1 MLLAKSDERSAS
13 RGTKE
18 KTMSSG
24 KASISAPVHA
34 VVIASVDEHRKRCNK
49 DGFSKWYV
57 TIDGKRRRIEL
68 QEYKGRLY
76 LVGCL
81 FSGLSKV
88 LEFEESLDSIAR
100 KFGRV
105 RSR

>member
-1 MLLAKSDERSAS
+1 MTLPTPSSDTE
-13 RGTKE
+13 
-18 KTMSSG
+18 
-24 KASISAPVHA
+24 
-34 VVIASVDEHRKRCNK
+34 VVIASLEEHRKRCNR
-49 DGFSKWYV
+49 DGLSKWYV
-57 TIDGKRRRIEL
+57 TIDGRRRRITL

-81 FSGLSKV
+81 HAGLSKV
-88 LEFEESLDSIAR
+88 LEFEESLDSIAK

>member
-1 MLLAKSDERSAS
+1 MQS
-13 RGTKE
+13 E
-18 KTMSSG
+18 KTSM
-24 KASISAPVHA
+24 SAPVHA
-34 VVIASVDEHRKRCNK
+34 VVIASVDEHRKRCSK

-88 LEFEESLDSIAR
+88 LEFEESLDSITK
-100 KFGRV
+100 KFGCV

>member
-1 MLLAKSDERSAS
+1 MISKTEKVVAS
-13 RGTKE
+13 LE
-18 KTMSSG
+18 
-24 KASISAPVHA
+24 
-34 VVIASVDEHRKRCNK
+34 EHRKRSDKN
-49 DGFSKWYV
+49 GFSKWYV
-57 TIDGKRRRIEL
+57 TIDGKRRRVDL

-88 LEFEESLDSIAR
+88 LEFEESLDSITK

-105 RSR
+105 LAK

>member
-1 MLLAKSDERSAS
+1 M
-13 RGTKE
+13 TKP
-18 KTMSSG
+18 KD
-24 KASISAPVHA
+24 ADRAPVHA
-34 VVIASVDEHRKRCNK
+34 VVIASVDGHRERCNR

-81 FSGLSKV
+81 FSELSKV
-88 LEFEESLDSIAR
+88 LEFEESLDSITR

-105 RSR
+105 LSR

>member
-1 MLLAKSDERSAS
+1 
-13 RGTKE
+13 
-18 KTMSSG
+18 MSSG
-24 KASISAPVHA
+24 KTDSSAPVDA
-34 VVIASVDEHRKRCNK
+34 VVIASVDEHRKRCNA

-57 TIDGKRRRIEL
+57 TIDGKRRRVEL

-76 LVGCL
+76 LVGCI
-81 FSGLSKV
+81 FSRLSKV
-88 LEFEESLDSIAR
+88 LEFEESLDSITR

>member
-1 MLLAKSDERSAS
+1 MSDSNEAS
-13 RGTKE
+13 VQ
-18 KTMSSG
+18 S
-24 KASISAPVHA
+24 
-34 VVIASVDEHRKRCNK
+34 VVIASLDEHRKRCNK

-88 LEFEESLDSIAR
+88 LEFEESLDSITK
-100 KFGRV
+100 KFGCV

>member
-1 MLLAKSDERSAS
+1 MSEQNEAS
-13 RGTKE
+13 VQ
-18 KTMSSG
+18 S
-24 KASISAPVHA
+24 
-34 VVIASVDEHRKRCNK
+34 VVIASVNEHCKRCSK

-88 LEFEESLDSIAR
+88 LEFEESLDSITK
-100 KFGRV
+100 KFGCV

>member
-1 MLLAKSDERSAS
+1 MSETNEAS
-13 RGTKE
+13 VQ
-18 KTMSSG
+18 S
-24 KASISAPVHA
+24 

-68 QEYKGRLY
+68 QEYRDRLY
-76 LVGCL
+76 LVGCI

-88 LEFEESLDSIAR
+88 LEFEESLDSITR

>member
-1 MLLAKSDERSAS
+1 MDYTDSEQGEYDLHREQHESEQSIEAS
-13 RGTKE
+13 VQ
-18 KTMSSG
+18 S
-24 KASISAPVHA
+24 
-34 VVIASVDEHRKRCNK
+34 VVIASVDEHRKRCSK

-68 QEYKGRLY
+68 QEYRGRLY
-76 LVGCL
+76 LVGCI

-88 LEFEESLDSIAR
+88 LEFEESLDSITR

>member
-1 MLLAKSDERSAS
+1 MTLSIEQFCDKF
-13 RGTKE
+13 
-18 KTMSSG
+18 
-24 KASISAPVHA
+24 KACREG
-34 VVIASVDEHRKRCNK
+34 IASVDGHRERCNK

-68 QEYKGRLY
+68 QEYNGRLY

-81 FSGLSKV
+81 FSGLLKV
-88 LEFEESLDSIAR
+88 LEFEESLDSITR

>member
-1 MLLAKSDERSAS
+1 M
-13 RGTKE
+13 TKPE
-18 KTMSSG
+18 D
-24 KASISAPVHA
+24 ADRAPVHA
-34 VVIASVDEHRKRCNK
+34 VVIASVEEHRERCNK

-76 LVGCL
+76 LVGCI

-88 LEFEESLDSIAR
+88 LEFEESIDSIAK

>member
-1 MLLAKSDERSAS
+1 
-13 RGTKE
+13 
-18 KTMSSG
+18 MSEPS
-24 KASISAPVHA
+24 KPATVPSVDD
-34 VVIASVDEHRKRCNK
+34 VVIASIDEHQKRCNA
-49 DGFSKWYV
+49 DGISKWYV

-68 QEYKGRLY
+68 QKYKGRLY

-81 FSGLSKV
+81 FSGRSKV
-88 LEFEESLDSIAR
+88 LEFEESLSSITR

>member
-1 MLLAKSDERSAS
+1 MNKNKSVDAAS
-13 RGTKE
+13 
-18 KTMSSG
+18 MHP
-24 KASISAPVHA
+24 I
-34 VVIASVDEHRKRCNK
+34 VIASVNEHRNRCSK

-57 TIDGKRRRIEL
+57 IVDGKRRRIEL

-81 FSGLSKV
+81 FAGLSKV
-88 LEFEESLDSIAR
+88 LVFEESLDSIVK
-100 KFGRV
+100 KFGCA